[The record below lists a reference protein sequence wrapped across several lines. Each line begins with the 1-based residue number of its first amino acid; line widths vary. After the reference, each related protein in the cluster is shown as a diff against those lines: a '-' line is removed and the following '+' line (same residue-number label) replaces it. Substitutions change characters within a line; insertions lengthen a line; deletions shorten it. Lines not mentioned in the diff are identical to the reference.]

1 MVCGKERELLGRAE
15 RELGE
20 KQKAQGSELVC
31 MPKMGTTD
39 GNYRENGW
47 ETIPPASV
55 PIPTNFFMFLFF
67 FVETV
72 YGRFLWDSMPI
83 GTRFSHPVFNLNFTP
98 RPLASS

>member
-1 MVCGKERELLGRAE
+1 MGRAE

-20 KQKAQGSELVC
+20 KEKAQGSELVC

-47 ETIPPASV
+47 ETIPRASV
-55 PIPTNFFMFLFF
+55 LIPTNFFLFLFF

-72 YGRFLWDSMPI
+72 YGRFLRDLVAVGM
-83 GTRFSHPVFNLNFTP
+83 GFSGPVFNPNQTSLC
-98 RPLASS
+98 